1 MQLEIIYKD
10 LPENILFIYTEICN
24 KKYGIIN
31 ENANIKDKQ
40 LYSEACQFLFEHNHK
55 NVTIIRGRAY
65 TSEWLQ
71 LFDDFINKKATLDKE
86 FFSLAKSTL
95 KRKKEE
101 IA

>member
-10 LPENILFIYTEICN
+10 LPQNILFIYTTICD

-31 ENANIKDKQ
+31 ENVNIKERH
-40 LYSEACQFLFEHNHK
+40 LYKEACHFLFENNHK
-55 NVTIIRGRAY
+55 NVTIIRGRIY
-65 TSEWLQ
+65 THEWLQ
-71 LFDDFINKKATLDKE
+71 LFDDFINKKATLGKE
-86 FFSLAKSTL
+86 LFSLAEKTL